1 MIWKLF
7 NNVNI
12 ASPIVKITKHV
23 PLAAGP
29 SRVWQEAFV
38 SQLQIVLILTSLP
51 VDILPLARA
60 QHATLRGCSLLK
72 PWTSGIRN
80 IEAKQDTRTLGRH
93 RRLVFLVS
101 EVIARWTQLWW
112 YPLLYLLLSYSY
124 RMNTLLQEWVSKGR
138 ISSSKSRRIP
148 STVTIGIVLLAVCW
162 SHVGRR

>member
-60 QHATLRGCSLLK
+60 PARHAPRLLAAQT
-72 PWTSGIRN
+72 WTSGIRN

-112 YPLLYLLLSYSY
+112 YPLLYLLLSY

-138 ISSSKSRRIP
+138 ISSSKSRPIP
-148 STVTIGIVLLAVCW
+148 STVTIGIVLLEVCW
-162 SHVGRR
+162 SHVGRG